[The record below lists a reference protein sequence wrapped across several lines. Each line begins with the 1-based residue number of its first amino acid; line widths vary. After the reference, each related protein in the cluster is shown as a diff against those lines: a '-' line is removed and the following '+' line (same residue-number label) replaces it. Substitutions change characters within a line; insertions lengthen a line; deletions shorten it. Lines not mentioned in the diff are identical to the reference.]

1 MASKHLTYFKECE
14 NLEGRKEKTLII
26 DCSNCL
32 IKEENI
38 QLSRKCKFC
47 FLINLYQNKNRKFD
61 YISLFWD
68 EILIKPNKFNLFL
81 DYFKRLKKI
90 KSINK
95 KIENIRVQKC
105 NYRDFSC
112 KIIPNFPT
120 LRKIK
125 NDEYYDPLCIY
136 DHSIRRYGIL
146 KKIKIIDS
154 LCQECFAN
162 YERLEKLLMKLL
174 SDLRIIKKFK
184 DFHKNNADLQY
195 HELLYEFIFSGKI
208 LLVENKKNDIYNKLK
223 GKGNLISKYKT
234 GEYEIFNVQIFRLSY
249 ENESIYTTNLFFQ
262 GEVNDDYYEK
272 IILEAI
278 KNIEIDE
285 FDQLISLER
294 LLEIYHNESIK
305 YLNSNFNFSKN
316 IRNKIGFITTL
327 KKLNLD
333 KLFPLLIDNFIE
345 EIFLDSPNDEIYIN
359 HQKFGR
365 CRTNISL
372 NSRDIERIKTL
383 FRLYSGK
390 RLDFMN
396 PTIKFVMKNNFF
408 FCRFSIDVE
417 PIQINNFALD
427 IRKLNKNILTIQ
439 DLLKNQTLDP
449 SIAAFLYFNVIRRK
463 NITVTG
469 ETDTGKTTL
478 INAFDLLTPKEFR
491 KIYIENT
498 IESLNQIIFGK
509 HQLKYR
515 VDALENSKNKNYSKS
530 NQIKKLLHR
539 TPDIIYLGE
548 ILTQEEAEAMF
559 HCLAAGLRGF
569 QTIHSKNIASL
580 INRFLYHFKIDPLC
594 LNDLDLMILMKKDQN
609 ERRVIGIFEIC
620 KNSGKNKALYD
631 SLFIFRPELQN
642 WINSKPLYKSNVIQE
657 LLDYE
662 DLPEEKFNTFM
673 KIYINIFEFL
683 LKQSRLTNH
692 ELIEFFHKIS
702 YYSSR
707 SIELLLQYWNMW
719 KKNRS
724 LNF

>member
-1 MASKHLTYFKECE
+1 MASKDLTFFKECE
-14 NLEGRKEKTLII
+14 NLEGNKEKTLII
-26 DCSNCL
+26 DCNNCL
-32 IKEENI
+32 NKEKNI
-38 QLSRKCKFC
+38 QLSKKCKFC
-47 FLINLYQNKNRKFD
+47 FLINLYQNKDRKFD
-61 YISLFWD
+61 YISLLWD
-68 EILIKPNKFNLFL
+68 EILIQRNKFSMFL
-81 DYFKRLKKI
+81 GYFKRLKKI

-105 NYRDFSC
+105 NYREFSC
-112 KIIPNFPT
+112 KILPNYPS

-125 NDEYYDPLCIY
+125 DDEYYDPIFIY
-136 DHSIRRYGIL
+136 DHIIRRHEIL
-146 KKIKIIDS
+146 KKKKINDS
-154 LCQECFAN
+154 ICQECFCY
-162 YERLEKLLMKLL
+162 YERLEKLLMKLF
-174 SDLRIIKKFK
+174 SDLRIIKKLK
-184 DFHKNNADLQY
+184 DFPNNDANLQD
-195 HELLYEFIFSGKI
+195 HELFYELIFSGS
-208 LLVENKKNDIYNKLK
+208 LLLAKKNRNNRHNKIKAK
-223 GKGNLISKYKT
+223 GELISKYKT
-234 GEYEIFNVQIFRLSY
+234 GDYDIFHVQIHRILN
-249 ENESIYTTNLFFQ
+249 ENEMLYTTKLFFK

-272 IILEAI
+272 IILDAI
-278 KNIEIDE
+278 LNVEIDE
-285 FDQLISLER
+285 FDKLTSLER
-294 LLEIYHNESIK
+294 LIEIYKKESIK
-305 YLNSNFNFSKN
+305 YLNSNFNFSKI
-316 IRNKIGFITTL
+316 IRNKIGFITSL

-365 CRTNISL
+365 CRTNLGL

-396 PTIKFVMKNNFF
+396 PTIKFVMKNKFF

-427 IRKLNKNILTIQ
+427 VRKLNKNILTIQ
-439 DLLKNQTLDP
+439 DLLKNRTLDP
-449 SIAAFLYFNVIRRK
+449 SIAAFLYFNIIRRK

-509 HQLKYR
+509 HQLKYK
-515 VDALENSKNKNYSKS
+515 VDSLENSENENYSKS

-548 ILTQEEAEAMF
+548 ILTKEEAEAMF

-569 QTIHSKNIASL
+569 QTIHSKNIDSL
-580 INRFLYHFKIDPLC
+580 INRFLYHFKIDRLC
-594 LNDLDLMILMKKDQN
+594 LNDLDLIILMKKDQN
-609 ERRVIGIFEIC
+609 ERKVIGIFEIC
-620 KNSGKNKALYD
+620 KNPDNTKNLYD
-631 SLFIFRPELQN
+631 SIFIYKPKLQK
-642 WINSKPLYKSNVIQE
+642 WIITKSLYKTNVIQE
-657 LLDYE
+657 LLNYE
-662 DLPEEKFNTFM
+662 DLPEEKFTSFM
-673 KIYINIFEFL
+673 KIYIDIFEFL
-683 LKQSRLTNH
+683 LKHSFLSTH
-692 ELIEFFHKIS
+692 ELIDVLHKIS
-702 YYSSR
+702 YYSSG
-707 SIELLLQYWNMW
+707 SIEFLIQFWNLW